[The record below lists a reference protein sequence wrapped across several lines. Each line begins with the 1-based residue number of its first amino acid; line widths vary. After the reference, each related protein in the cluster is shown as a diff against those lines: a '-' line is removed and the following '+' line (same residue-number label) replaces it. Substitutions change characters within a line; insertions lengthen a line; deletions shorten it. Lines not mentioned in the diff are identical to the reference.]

1 MQQILHN
8 QPDPDPKKQLPIIPI
23 LGFLVLVAIA
33 PVLWIALRA
42 PEAGPSRTSVLGLS
56 AKMSPEEKAYAKSI
70 RIENIVLS
78 RAENFIHQ
86 EVTILDADAVN
97 TGHRS
102 VAGLA
107 VTVEF
112 FDNLHQVVL
121 RETRGVLGTPPAV
134 LAPGQK
140 RSFSISFDRVPA
152 SWNLQQPSVR
162 LTYLQLATV
171 K

>member
-23 LGFLVLVAIA
+23 LGFLVLVVIA

-42 PEAGPSRTSVLGLS
+42 PEASPSRTAVPGLS
-56 AKMSPEEKAYAKSI
+56 TKMSSEEQAYAKSI
-70 RIENIVLS
+70 HIENIVLS

-97 TGHRS
+97 AGQQS

-112 FDNLHQVVL
+112 FDDMHQVVL
-121 RETRGVLGTPPAV
+121 RETRGVLGTPPVV
-134 LAPGQK
+134 LTPGQK

-152 SWNLQQPSVR
+152 SWNLQLPSVR
-162 LTYLQLATV
+162 VTSLQLATV

>member
-1 MQQILHN
+1 MQEILHN
-8 QPDPDPKKQLPIIPI
+8 QPDPEQKKRLPIIPI

-42 PEAGPSRTSVLGLS
+42 PEGKPSRTEALGIA
-56 AKMSPEEKAYAKSI
+56 AKMSPEERAYAKNI

-97 TGHRS
+97 TGQQA
-102 VAGLA
+102 VVGLS

-112 FDNLHQVVL
+112 FDDLHQVVL
-121 RETRGVLGTPPAV
+121 RETRSVLGSPAAA
-134 LAPGQK
+134 LGPGQK
-140 RSFSISFDRVPA
+140 RGFSISFDRVPA
-152 SWNLQQPSVR
+152 SWNMQQPSVQV
-162 LTYLQLATV
+162 TYLQLATV

>member
-1 MQQILHN
+1 M
-8 QPDPDPKKQLPIIPI
+8 
-23 LGFLVLVAIA
+23 
-33 PVLWIALRA
+33 
-42 PEAGPSRTSVLGLS
+42 
-56 AKMSPEEKAYAKSI
+56 
-70 RIENIVLS
+70 ENIGLS
-78 RAENFIHQ
+78 RAENFFRK
-86 EVTILDADAVN
+86 VLPTLSADALN
-97 TGHRS
+97 AGQQS
-102 VAGLA
+102 VGGLA

-112 FDNLHQVVL
+112 FDDMHQVVL

>member
-42 PEAGPSRTSVLGLS
+42 PEAGPSGTAVLALS
-56 AKMSPEEKAYAKSI
+56 AKMSPEERAYAKSI
-70 RIENIVLS
+70 HIENIVLS

-97 TGHRS
+97 AGRQS

-121 RETRGVLGTPPAV
+121 RETRGVLGTPPVV
-134 LAPGQK
+134 LTPGQK
-140 RSFSISFDRVPA
+140 RSFSISFDRIPA

>member
-42 PEAGPSRTSVLGLS
+42 PEAGPSGTAVLALS
-56 AKMSPEEKAYAKSI
+56 AKMSPEERAYAKSI
-70 RIENIVLS
+70 HIENIVLS

-97 TGHRS
+97 AGQQS

-112 FDNLHQVVL
+112 FDDMHQVVL

-152 SWNLQQPSVR
+152 SWNLQQPSVH
-162 LTYLQLATV
+162 LAYLQLATV

>member
-33 PVLWIALRA
+33 PVLWTALRA

-56 AKMSPEEKAYAKSI
+56 AKMSPEEQAYAKSI
-70 RIENIVLS
+70 HIENIVLS
-78 RAENFIHQ
+78 RADNFLHQ

-97 TGHRS
+97 AGQQS

-112 FDNLHQVVL
+112 FDDMHQVGL

-140 RSFSISFDRVPA
+140 RSVSISFDRIPA
-152 SWNLQQPSVR
+152 SSNRHQPSLR
-162 LTYLQLATV
+162 LTYLQLAT
-171 K
+171 